1 METANYL
8 VPGTAE
14 IRASLETMRRER
26 EEWEVIWRSSQKAQ
40 PTLADLM
47 VILQQLVGEI
57 GVLKAM
63 VVKDQV
69 L

>member
-1 METANYL
+1 METTDYL

-14 IRASLETMRRER
+14 IRASLAAMRRER

-40 PTLADLM
+40 PTLTDLM
-47 VILQQLVGEI
+47 VILQQLVGDI
-57 GVLKAM
+57 GALKAM